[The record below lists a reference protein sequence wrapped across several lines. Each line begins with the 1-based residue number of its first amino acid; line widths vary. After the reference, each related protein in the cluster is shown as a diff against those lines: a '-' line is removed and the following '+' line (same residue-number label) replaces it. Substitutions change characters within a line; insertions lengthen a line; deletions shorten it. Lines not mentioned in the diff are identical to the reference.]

1 MKLIHL
7 IYWVIVMNC
16 FLIDD
21 SAVDLK
27 VGMIDQLDYH
37 LLPSEAW
44 EKLSKWYGVLDRQ
57 KALERKVISQGHY
70 VKHLKVEVYL
80 TDVKLSLFTEQDRV
94 VVKKFSKTSKLAIVV
109 QEMKKLFDVQD
120 GQEVFLWS
128 KYMSS
133 SYEALDKMDMTLSD
147 SGIYTGQVLVLEVRN
162 KDGSWPREKESQYT
176 TFRSCSGS
184 LFGSSSAQPYSY
196 TGFNNYSSASYDRT
210 TKPGLTGLSN
220 IGNTCFMNSALQCLS
235 NTPPLTQYFLGKLH

>member
-1 MKLIHL
+1 
-7 IYWVIVMNC
+7 MNC

-94 VVKKFSKTSKLAIVV
+94 VVKKFSKTSKLGEHCDLID
-109 QEMKKLFDVQD
+109 L
-120 GQEVFLWS
+120 L
-128 KYMSS
+128 
-133 SYEALDKMDMTLSD
+133 LSLLPYNWTVTNI
-147 SGIYTGQVLVLEVRN
+147 SNFETMARSLEVYVYI
-162 KDGSWPREKESQYT
+162 E
-176 TFRSCSGS
+176 
-184 LFGSSSAQPYSY
+184 YSHALCVN
-196 TGFNNYSSASYDRT
+196 GVQ
-210 TKPGLTGLSN
+210 LTDL
-220 IGNTCFMNSALQCLS
+220 
-235 NTPPLTQYFLGKLH
+235 NTPILLLSWRKKAIGRQLVSVSRIF

>member
-162 KDGSWPREKESQYT
+162 KDGSWPREKESQVGNVI
-176 TFRSCSGS
+176 RS
-184 LFGSSSAQPYSY
+184 
-196 TGFNNYSSASYDRT
+196 
-210 TKPGLTGLSN
+210 SN
-220 IGNTCFMNSALQCLS
+220 S
-235 NTPPLTQYFLGKLH
+235 